1 MRVALL
7 VLTAFITLTALP
19 GGMLL
24 MMEPGGGSIG
34 LTVQLLSN
42 TPFHDFFIPGLVLA
56 LIVGGSSLVSLFLVM
71 NESPLSYKVAMLSG
85 IILVV
90 WILAEL
96 AFIPYYHW
104 LQGLYLA
111 IGVLVALTSYQ
122 LMGKAA
128 F

>member
-104 LQGLYLA
+104 LQGFYLA